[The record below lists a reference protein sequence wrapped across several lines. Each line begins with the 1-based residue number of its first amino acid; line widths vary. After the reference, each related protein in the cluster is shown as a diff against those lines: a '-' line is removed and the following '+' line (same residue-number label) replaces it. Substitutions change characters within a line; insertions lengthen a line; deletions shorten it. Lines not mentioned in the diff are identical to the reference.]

1 MRLKNFSIQF
11 GVQLF
16 KAVSDEARLRILH
29 LLHKNKELCISDLEM
44 ALDFTQTKTSRHINY
59 LKNSGLLGYRKEEL
73 YVFYFVKEEMEDVVR
88 QLIELLEK
96 DPLLRR
102 DQEVYQILFSNRE
115 LAVNK
120 LQRRRWMGASQ

>member
-29 LLHKNKELCISDLEM
+29 LLHKNKEMCISDLEIT
-44 ALDFTQTKTSRHINY
+44 LDFTQTKTSRHINY

-120 LQRRRWMGASQ
+120 LQRRRWMGVSQ